1 MHDDHILSPKNN
13 WAVDVMVV
21 RWVNELLAVCRKY
34 SSTIT
39 ACLLLN
45 KKMEVVKEM
54 AAKLHV
60 DVKSLL
66 TSCLPH
72 ILVYILPLSAAA
84 AADQQAKMTTVGF
97 ECYSMLTAELG
108 RQVVRWFHQH
118 CHLFIFIVQC
128 YVHST
133 SPPLL
138 PFLFCFCILLV
149 YFLFFSSQ
157 KTVHTLSVHV
167 IVIILFELLC
177 SSDQFTVFSI

>member
-1 MHDDHILSPKNN
+1 
-13 WAVDVMVV
+13 MVV

-34 SSTIT
+34 SSTVT

-108 RQVVRWFHQH
+108 RQVVR
-118 CHLFIFIVQC
+118 
-128 YVHST
+128 
-133 SPPLL
+133 
-138 PFLFCFCILLV
+138 
-149 YFLFFSSQ
+149 
-157 KTVHTLSVHV
+157 
-167 IVIILFELLC
+167 
-177 SSDQFTVFSI
+177 